1 MAEDYELCTYEKH
14 HKQKILLF
22 LSSMRSHADTLR
34 KDKFKIEKIANEIEA
49 IAPEFDKASFI
60 AYAKGTMK
68 KLDKLDTMH
77 EYETEYKDLMSPEEY
92 QHHTSNI
99 NYRRA

>member
-1 MAEDYELCTYEKH
+1 MRRNQMKTYT
-14 HKQKILLF
+14 QPVLLKEHTEF
-22 LSSMRSHADTLR
+22 IKLYIAPHL
-34 KDKFKIEKIANEIEA
+34 KDKFKIEKIADEIEA

-92 QHHTSNI
+92 QHHTSNV
-99 NYRRA
+99 NYRRT